1 MIYMTKKCY
10 SGSLCFGLRSTK
22 KMIEEIHLCE
32 MGRRLELCRY
42 IGFALDNAGGQ
53 ARIKIL
59 AEHFIWAT
67 IVWRLSFSD
76 AALLC

>member
-1 MIYMTKKCY
+1 MI
-10 SGSLCFGLRSTK
+10 G
-22 KMIEEIHLCE
+22 EEIHLCE

-53 ARIKIL
+53 ARIEIL

>member
-1 MIYMTKKCY
+1 MLFWI
-10 SGSLCFGLRSTK
+10 SLLWLEVNI
-22 KMIEEIHLCE
+22 KMIGEEIHLCE

-53 ARIKIL
+53 ARIEIL